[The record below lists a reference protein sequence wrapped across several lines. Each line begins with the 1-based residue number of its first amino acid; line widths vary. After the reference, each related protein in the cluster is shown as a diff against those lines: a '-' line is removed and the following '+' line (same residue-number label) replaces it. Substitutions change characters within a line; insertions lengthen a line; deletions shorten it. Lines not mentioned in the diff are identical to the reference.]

1 MNDGTEINAEKYN
14 EDLVNVLRT
23 LAEKCRKS

>member
-1 MNDGTEINAEKYN
+1 MNDGTEINAEIYN
-14 EDLVNVLRT
+14 EDLVNELRT